1 MHGFSLGTACCHGEQ
16 DAYDGYSR
24 QGTLDEMAK
33 RVSKTFVGGDASIHK
48 ICFLGFTLVAKI
60 GIPLLFS
67 KLVRVNHSLYPFI
80 FCIES
85 LYSYKNSCFYY
96 DLLKNRS
103 KNFGFIK

>member
-67 KLVRVNHSLYPFI
+67 KQIDHFPLFLKLLYFLR
-80 FCIES
+80 FVEKTC
-85 LYSYKNSCFYY
+85 L
-96 DLLKNRS
+96 
-103 KNFGFIK
+103 